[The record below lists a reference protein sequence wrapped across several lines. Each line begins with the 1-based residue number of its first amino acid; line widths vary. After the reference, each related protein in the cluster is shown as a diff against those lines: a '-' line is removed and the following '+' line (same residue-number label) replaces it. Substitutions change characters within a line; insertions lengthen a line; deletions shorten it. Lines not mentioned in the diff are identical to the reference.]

1 MYLPSEDQFTGIDDT
16 SPEGNT
22 VSVPVPVDDFS

>member
-1 MYLPSEDQFTGIDDT
+1 MYLPSADQFTGIDDA
-16 SPEGNT
+16 SLDDIT